1 MPIFWKMM
9 DPASVQLLTSVFHAD
24 FAWAPMGK
32 SVQGAMGHGVSKQ
45 QSSLVKKRITVPQ
58 KKKNEM

>member
-1 MPIFWKMM
+1 MM

-45 QSSLVKKRITVPQ
+45 QSSLVKKGSPYPKR
-58 KKKNEM
+58 KKNVM